1 MLWSSA
7 ASAQQTYTLTL
18 LPSTLQSATK
28 NVFFSQQIT
37 AVGGNGNYTY
47 NLKPGDSLPPGITFS
62 NSGLL
67 SGTPTSSNTYTFTLE
82 AVDNGGGS
90 GNRPYTTFSVGA
102 PNSITIN
109 PGSLPDGTRGVGY
122 SQTLTTQ
129 NSSGGNVFSISGGSL
144 PPGLSLNSS
153 TGDITGTPNTGG
165 TFNFTVHVLDSDG
178 DTGTQ
183 GYSVNII
190 VPIIVNP
197 ASLPN
202 GATGTPYNQTV
213 SASNGTAPYTF
224 AVSAGA
230 LPTSL
235 ALNAATGA
243 ITGTPSAAGNFG
255 FTIEA
260 TDFNGS
266 KGNRPYNVTISTA
279 PLTINPA
286 SLPAGQVGTPYSQT
300 VIASGG
306 NGNYSYAVVSGS
318 LPTGLSL
325 NPATGDITGNPSAGG
340 TFNFSIQA
348 HRHLAEHRH
357 QSLQRHHRR
366 QLADGPPGHLAERHA
381 ERALQPDGER
391 NRRHRRGDLRRFGR
405 RAAGG
410 AVARRQHRRHH
421 RHADRQRPVVVHD
434 PRHGLAQ

>member
-1 MLWSSA
+1 MNPSDRSQASWRKARVRGCALLFAALVMLWSSA

-28 NVFFSQQIT
+28 NIFFSQQIT

-109 PGSLPDGTRGVGY
+109 PGSLPDGTPGVGY

-183 GYSVNII
+183 DSR
-190 VPIIVNP
+190 
-197 ASLPN
+197 
-202 GATGTPYNQTV
+202 ATSSSRLSSIPR
-213 SASNGTAPYTF
+213 ACRTAPPARPTTRP
-224 AVSAGA
+224 SAPATERLPTPSQSALARCPRAWRSTPPPAPSPARQA
-230 LPTSL
+230 LP
-235 ALNAATGA
+235 A
-243 ITGTPSAAGNFG
+243 ISV
-255 FTIEA
+255 
-260 TDFNGS
+260 S
-266 KGNRPYNVTISTA
+266 RSRRPISTA
-279 PLTINPA
+279 AKATA
-286 SLPAGQVGTPYSQT
+286 
-300 VIASGG
+300 
-306 NGNYSYAVVSGS
+306 
-318 LPTGLSL
+318 PT
-325 NPATGDITGNPSAGG
+325 T
-340 TFNFSIQA
+340 
-348 HRHLAEHRH
+348 
-357 QSLQRHHRR
+357 
-366 QLADGPPGHLAERHA
+366 
-381 ERALQPDGER
+381 
-391 NRRHRRGDLRRFGR
+391 
-405 RAAGG
+405 
-410 AVARRQHRRHH
+410 
-421 RHADRQRPVVVHD
+421 
-434 PRHGLAQ
+434 